1 MTVKFKLTRPK
12 DKDQPAPIRV
22 IITHKG
28 IRTEPATGE
37 KCPPKFWNINRV
49 KLSYSMAEGINA
61 HLDNIEKSL
70 FDLWRVN
77 KGATAEEFK
86 GLALEVV
93 KGLEGQSQT
102 QKKNLIDSV
111 QQFIAQY
118 SREKETGT
126 VKRYKSL
133 LSKLVEYGKPLS
145 FETLDHN
152 FYDSFKKFLYS
163 CRNPNYPNGFLVS
176 DSGSDT
182 YSIAFNDDGS
192 LDGPPVGLFD
202 DVVFKYFINL
212 KTICKWAEKRGHLVN
227 QAYKSWEIIKRDYDP
242 IYLTAD
248 ELQKLESVSLPRHLD
263 IARDY
268 LVLECRTGQ
277 RISDLKRF
285 SRSDINGDVWTFKQK
300 KGSRL
305 NTKTISLPLVGYC
318 APALLILQKYNY
330 VLPTIS
336 EQRLNEHIKTVA
348 RLAGID
354 SNVDIFRYQGSK
366 KVKISGLKWEFC
378 STHIGRKTFIT
389 LTLQDPAFTP
399 KMVMDITGIKSFK
412 TLSHYNGKSE
422 IGNIRKA
429 LESMSGN
436 RSIMKLNT
444 K

>member
-37 KCPPKFWNINRV
+37 KCPPKFWNVNRV
-49 KLSYSMAEGINA
+49 KLSYSKAEGINA
-61 HLDNIEKSL
+61 HLDAIEKAL
-70 FDLWRVN
+70 FDLWRGN

-93 KGLEGQSQT
+93 RGLESQSQT

-133 LSKLVEYGKPLS
+133 LSKLIEYGKANS

-152 FYDSFKKFLYS
+152 FYDGFKKFLYQTP
-163 CRNPNYPNGFLVS
+163 NPLYVGHSLHR
-176 DSGSDT
+176 
-182 YSIAFNDDGS
+182 NDD
-192 LDGPPVGLFD
+192 LDCYEILPDTDGLVIGLFD

-212 KTICKWAEKRGHLVN
+212 KTVCKWAEKRGYQVHE
-227 QAYKSWEIIKRDYDP
+227 AHKSWEIIKRDYDP
-242 IYLTAD
+242 IYLTAE
-248 ELQKLESVSLPRHLD
+248 ELDRLESIQLPKHLD
-263 IARDY
+263 VARDY

-285 SRSDINGDVWTFKQK
+285 SKSDISGDVWTFKQK

-318 APALLILQKYNY
+318 QPALLILQKYNY

-336 EQRLNEHIKTVA
+336 EQRLNEHIKTVC

-354 SNVDIFRYQGSK
+354 SNVDIYRYQGNK

-389 LTLQDPAFTP
+389 LCLQDPAFTP
-399 KMVMDITGIKSFK
+399 KTVMDITGIKSFK

-429 LESMSGN
+429 LESMAGN
-436 RSIMKLNT
+436 NALMKAV
-444 K
+444 